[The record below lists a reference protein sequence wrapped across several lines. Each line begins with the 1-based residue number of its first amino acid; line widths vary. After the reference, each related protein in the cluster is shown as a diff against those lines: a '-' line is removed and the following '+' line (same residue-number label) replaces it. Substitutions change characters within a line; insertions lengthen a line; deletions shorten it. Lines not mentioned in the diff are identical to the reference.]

1 MGVQIQGDT
10 GNVIATKGTYSGD
23 VSIGGTLTY
32 EDVTNIDSV
41 GLITSRTGLEIGA
54 RPGIAASISVDGNA
68 IFSGITTI
76 GGVINASSNIKV
88 GSGITLSPEGNSFIT
103 GVSTSNGGL
112 VVGNG
117 RVRVTGP
124 STITNNTQ
132 TIVAVDSADDNTA
145 GLGGKIGFAG
155 LVNGTV
161 RTFAAVGALKE
172 IDGTGNFAGD
182 LALYT
187 RRNNEGS
194 LDERVR
200 IKSAGGKVGI
210 GTTNPVSRLDVK
222 GAIIANGSFY
232 HETAGQTNGA
242 QTQDKT
248 VTFNQRG
255 VFLMLISF
263 SLGTTTSDFSRNI
276 YSLGLFTSRS
286 DGATWTAIQQDLN
299 SSHVGNFTISD
310 GGSAGQLRIQKS
322 SGSDS
327 RACAFRIDVLSSANV
342 QITVTDT

>member
-10 GNVIATKGTYSGD
+10 GNVIATKGTYSGN
-23 VSIGGTLTY
+23 VTIGGTLTY

-41 GLITSRTGLEIGA
+41 GLITARTGLEIGA
-54 RPGIAASISVDGNA
+54 RPGVAASISVDGNA
-68 IFSGITTI
+68 IFSGITTV
-76 GGVINASSNIKV
+76 GGNIKV

-132 TIVAVDSADDNTA
+132 TIMAVDSADDNTA

-187 RRNNEGS
+187 RRNSEGN

-210 GTTNPVSRLDVK
+210 GTTNPVSKLDVK
-222 GAIIANGSFY
+222 GSITANGSY
-232 HETAGQTNGA
+232 YERSYSVAGSATI
-242 QTQDKT
+242 DKT
-248 VTFNQRG
+248 ITFNSQG
-255 VFLMLISF
+255 VILVLISN
-263 SLGTTTSDFSRNI
+263 SLGNTTTDDTRNV
-276 YSLGLFTSRS
+276 YSLGLFTPRS
-286 DGATWTAIQQDLN
+286 NGATWTAIQQDVN
-299 SSHVGNFTISD
+299 STHVGNFTISD
-310 GGSAGQLRIQKS
+310 AGSAGALRVQKS
-322 SGSDS
+322 SGSDN
-327 RACAFRIDVLSSANV
+327 RQCTFRIDVLSTANTEF
-342 QITVTDT
+342 TVTDT